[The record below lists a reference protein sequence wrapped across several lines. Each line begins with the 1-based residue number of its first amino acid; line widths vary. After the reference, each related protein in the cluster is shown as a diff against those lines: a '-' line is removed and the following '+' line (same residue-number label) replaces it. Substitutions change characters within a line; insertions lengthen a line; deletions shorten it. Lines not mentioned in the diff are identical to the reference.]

1 MIRGIYILNDT
12 SLVYSK
18 DYSESELTAEL
29 VRFLVSLSEFVKH
42 VDIGEDIEH
51 MDIGPWRLF
60 YTKRDRFT
68 FVALADKADD
78 IAQINE
84 RLSQLV
90 NVFMRE
96 FANLALTNQP
106 LVGLD
111 EKVDEIAVTMVKVA
125 ILGYAGVGKTTT
137 LHLLR
142 GETLPLIHDPTI
154 GVSIKKL
161 PEEVENA
168 NIVLWDLA
176 GQSRFSILWAK
187 MIANAQV
194 VIIVTDS
201 TLENVLRSKKLVSLV
216 KEEVPDAKIIGIANK
231 QDLPTALTAERVGQ
245 ILGIPT
251 YELVAIDISYR
262 DRLIQIIRKAILEGK
277 RESKSA
283 SGSSSSSASASQ

>member
-1 MIRGIYILNDT
+1 MIRSVYILGQQSN
-12 SLVYSK
+12 LVYSK
-18 DYSESELTAEL
+18 EYADVESKSSL
-29 VRFLVSLSEFVKH
+29 VEFLVNLTQFLNT
-42 VDIGEDIEH
+42 VDLEGNIEH
-51 MDIGPWRLF
+51 MNLASSRIF
-60 YTKRDRFT
+60 YKAVPDYT
-68 FVALADKADD
+68 FIFIADKADD
-78 IAQINE
+78 TEQIQE
-84 RLSQLV
+84 KVDQLIDI
-90 NVFMRE
+90 FLRE
-96 FANLALTNQP
+96 FSHLAASGQTLE
-106 LVGLD
+106 GFD

-125 ILGYAGVGKTTT
+125 ILGFAGVGKTTT

-216 KEEVPDAKIIGIANK
+216 KEEVPDAKVIGIANK
-231 QDLPTALTAERVGQ
+231 QDLPTALTPERVGQ
-245 ILGIPT
+245 ILNIPT

-277 RESKSA
+277 AETKPT
-283 SGSSSSSASASQ
+283 QPK

>member
-1 MIRGIYILNDT
+1 MIRSVYVLGEQGNML
-12 SLVYSK
+12 YSK
-18 DYSESELTAEL
+18 DYAKSESKADLVEFLMNLTN
-29 VRFLVSLSEFVKH
+29 FLRTVDLENKTEFMNVAVSRIFFAQRSN
-42 VDIGEDIEH
+42 
-51 MDIGPWRLF
+51 
-60 YTKRDRFT
+60 FT
-68 FVALADKADD
+68 FMFIADKADD
-78 IAQINE
+78 ASQIE
-84 RLSQLV
+84 EKMGQLV
-90 NVFMRE
+90 DSFMRDY
-96 FANLALTNQP
+96 ANLAAANQP
-106 LVGLD
+106 LDGFD

-125 ILGYAGVGKTTT
+125 ILGFAGVGKTTT

-142 GETLPLIHDPTI
+142 GETLPLVHDPTI

-201 TLENVLRSKKLVSLV
+201 TLENVLRSKKLVTLV
-216 KEEVPDAKIIGIANK
+216 KDEVPDAKVIGIANK
-231 QDLPTALTAERVGQ
+231 QDLPTALTPERVGQ

-262 DRLIQIIRKAILEGK
+262 DRLIQIIRRAILEGK
-277 RESKSA
+277 AEAKA
-283 SGSSSSSASASQ
+283 A

>member
-1 MIRGIYILNDT
+1 MIRSVYVLGEQGKMLYSKEYAKSESKN
-12 SLVYSK
+12 SLV
-18 DYSESELTAEL
+18 E
-29 VRFLVSLSEFVKH
+29 FLVNLSDFLSTI
-42 VDIGEDIEH
+42 DLEDKTEH
-51 MDIGPWRLF
+51 MNAAISRIF
-60 YTKRDRFT
+60 YAKRNPFT
-68 FVALADKADD
+68 FMFVADKADD
-78 IAQINE
+78 ATQIE
-84 RLSQLV
+84 EKMDQMV
-90 NVFMRE
+90 EFFMKDY
-96 FANLALTNQP
+96 ANLAMANQP
-106 LVGLD
+106 LDGFD
-111 EKVDEIAVTMVKVA
+111 DKVDEIAVTMVKVA
-125 ILGYAGVGKTTT
+125 ILGFAGVGKTTT

-142 GETLPLIHDPTI
+142 GETLPLVHDPTI

-216 KEEVPDAKIIGIANK
+216 KDEVPDAKVIGIANK
-231 QDLPTALTAERVGQ
+231 QDLPTALTPERVGQ

-262 DRLIQIIRKAILEGK
+262 DRLISIIRRAILEGK
-277 RESKSA
+277 AEAKA
-283 SGSSSSSASASQ
+283 A

>member
-1 MIRGIYILNDT
+1 MIRSIYMLEGTGNIVFT
-12 SLVYSK
+12 KEYAEIESRATLV
-18 DYSESELTAEL
+18 E
-29 VRFLVSLSEFVKH
+29 FLVNLTSFLGTVGLEGKTEFMNLSTSRF
-42 VDIGEDIEH
+42 
-51 MDIGPWRLF
+51 F
-60 YTKRDRFT
+60 YAVRDEFT
-68 FVALADKADD
+68 FIFIADKADD
-78 IAQINE
+78 FSQIE
-84 RLSQLV
+84 EKVGQLV
-90 NVFMRE
+90 DIFMKEYIEMARTHQSLDG
-96 FANLALTNQP
+96 F
-106 LVGLD
+106 D

-125 ILGYAGVGKTTT
+125 ILGFAGVGKTTT

-142 GETLPLIHDPTI
+142 GETLPLVHDPTI

-194 VIIVTDS
+194 VVIVTDS

-231 QDLPTALTAERVGQ
+231 QDLPTALTPERVGQ
-245 ILGIPT
+245 ILGVGT

-262 DRLIQIIRKAILEGK
+262 DRLIQIIRRAILEGK
-277 RESKSA
+277 SEKKDN
-283 SGSSSSSASASQ
+283 

>member
-1 MIRGIYILNDT
+1 MIR
-12 SLVYSK
+12 SVYVLGEQGNMLFFK
-18 DYSESELTAEL
+18 DYAKSESKADL
-29 VRFLVSLSEFVKH
+29 VEFLVNLTHFLKTVDLEDKTEFMNVA
-42 VDIGEDIEH
+42 VSRIFFAQ
-51 MDIGPWRLF
+51 RN
-60 YTKRDRFT
+60 TFT
-68 FVALADKADD
+68 FMFVADKADD
-78 IAQINE
+78 PAQMDE
-84 RLSQLV
+84 KMGQLV
-90 NVFMRE
+90 DTFMRDY
-96 FANLALTNQP
+96 ANLALANQP
-106 LVGLD
+106 LDGYN

-125 ILGYAGVGKTTT
+125 ILGFAGVGKTTT

-142 GETLPLIHDPTI
+142 GETLPLVHNPTI

-201 TLENVLRSKKLVSLV
+201 TLENVLRSKKLVTLV
-216 KEEVPDAKIIGIANK
+216 KDEVPDAKIIGIANK
-231 QDLPTALTAERVGQ
+231 QDLPTALTPERVGQ

-262 DRLIQIIRKAILEGK
+262 DRLIQIIRRAILEGK
-277 RESKSA
+277 ADAKA
-283 SGSSSSSASASQ
+283 A

>member
-1 MIRGIYILNDT
+1 MIR
-12 SLVYSK
+12 SVYLLGEQGNMLFFK
-18 DYSESELTAEL
+18 DYAKSESKADL
-29 VRFLVSLSEFVKH
+29 VEFLVNLTHFLKTVDLEDKTEFMNVA
-42 VDIGEDIEH
+42 VSRIFFAQ
-51 MDIGPWRLF
+51 RN
-60 YTKRDRFT
+60 TFT
-68 FVALADKADD
+68 FMFVADKADD
-78 IAQINE
+78 PAQME
-84 RLSQLV
+84 EKMSQLV
-90 NVFMRE
+90 DAFMRDY
-96 FANLALTNQP
+96 ANLALANQP
-106 LVGLD
+106 LDGFN

-125 ILGYAGVGKTTT
+125 ILGFAGVGKTTT

-142 GETLPLIHDPTI
+142 GETLPLVHDPTI

-201 TLENVLRSKKLVSLV
+201 TLENVLRSKKLVTLV
-216 KEEVPDAKIIGIANK
+216 RDEVPDAKVIGIANK
-231 QDLPTALTAERVGQ
+231 QDLPTALTPERVGQ

-262 DRLIQIIRKAILEGK
+262 DRLIQIIRRAILEGK
-277 RESKSA
+277 ADAKA
-283 SGSSSSSASASQ
+283 A

>member
-1 MIRGIYILNDT
+1 MIRSIYILEGTGNIVFT
-12 SLVYSK
+12 KEYAEIESRATLV
-18 DYSESELTAEL
+18 E
-29 VRFLVSLSEFVKH
+29 FLVNLTSFLGTVGLEGKTEFMNLSTSRF
-42 VDIGEDIEH
+42 
-51 MDIGPWRLF
+51 F
-60 YTKRDRFT
+60 YAVRDEFT
-68 FVALADKADD
+68 FIFIADKADD
-78 IAQINE
+78 FSQIE
-84 RLSQLV
+84 EKVGQLV
-90 NVFMRE
+90 DIFMRE
-96 FANLALTNQP
+96 YIEMARTHQSLDGF
-106 LVGLD
+106 D

-125 ILGYAGVGKTTT
+125 ILGFAGVGKTTT

-142 GETLPLIHDPTI
+142 GETLPLVHDPTI

-194 VIIVTDS
+194 VVIVTDS

-231 QDLPTALTAERVGQ
+231 QDLPTALTPERVGQ
-245 ILGIPT
+245 ILGVGT

-262 DRLIQIIRKAILEGK
+262 DRLIQIIRRAILEGK
-277 RESKSA
+277 SEKKDN
-283 SGSSSSSASASQ
+283 

>member
-1 MIRGIYILNDT
+1 VIRSVYILGQQSN
-12 SLVYSK
+12 LVYSK
-18 DYSESELTAEL
+18 EYATSESKASLIE
-29 VRFLVSLSEFVKH
+29 FLVNLSQFLGTLDLEAKT
-42 VDIGEDIEH
+42 EH
-51 MDIGPWRLF
+51 MNLSVSRIF
-60 YTKRDRFT
+60 YRVMDAYT
-68 FVALADKADD
+68 FVFIADKADD
-78 IAQINE
+78 ADQIE
-84 RLSQLV
+84 EKIGELV
-90 NVFMRE
+90 DVFMRD
-96 FANLALTNQP
+96 FAHLTAAGQP
-106 LVGLD
+106 LDGFD

-125 ILGYAGVGKTTT
+125 ILGFAGVGKTTT

-201 TLENVLRSKKLVSLV
+201 TLENVLRSKKLVTLV
-216 KEEVPDAKIIGIANK
+216 GEEVPDAKVIGIANK
-231 QDLPTALTAERVGQ
+231 QDLPTALTPERVGQ
-245 ILGIPT
+245 ILNIPT

-262 DRLIQIIRKAILEGK
+262 DRLIQIIRRAILEGK
-277 RESKSA
+277 AEAKPSTNA
-283 SGSSSSSASASQ
+283 

>member
-1 MIRGIYILNDT
+1 MIR
-12 SLVYSK
+12 SVYVLGEQGNMLFFK
-18 DYSESELTAEL
+18 DYAKSESKADL
-29 VRFLVSLSEFVKH
+29 VEFLVNLTHFLKTVDLEDKTEFMNVA
-42 VDIGEDIEH
+42 VSRIFFAQ
-51 MDIGPWRLF
+51 RN
-60 YTKRDRFT
+60 TFT
-68 FVALADKADD
+68 FMFVADKADD
-78 IAQINE
+78 PAQMDE
-84 RLSQLV
+84 KMGQLV
-90 NVFMRE
+90 DTFMRDY
-96 FANLALTNQP
+96 ANLALANQP
-106 LVGLD
+106 LDGYN

-125 ILGYAGVGKTTT
+125 ILGFAGVGKTTT

-142 GETLPLIHDPTI
+142 GETLPLVHDPTI

-201 TLENVLRSKKLVSLV
+201 TLENVLRSKKLVTLV
-216 KEEVPDAKIIGIANK
+216 KDEVPDAKIIGIANK
-231 QDLPTALTAERVGQ
+231 QDLPTALTPERVGQ

-262 DRLIQIIRKAILEGK
+262 DRLIQIIRRAILEGK
-277 RESKSA
+277 ADAKA
-283 SGSSSSSASASQ
+283 A

>member
-1 MIRGIYILNDT
+1 MIRSVYVLGEQGNML
-12 SLVYSK
+12 YSK
-18 DYSESELTAEL
+18 DYAKSESKADL
-29 VRFLVSLSEFVKH
+29 VEFLVNLTHFLGTVDLENKTEFMNVA
-42 VDIGEDIEH
+42 ISRI
-51 MDIGPWRLF
+51 F
-60 YTKRDRFT
+60 FAQRDNFT
-68 FVALADKADD
+68 FMFVADKADD
-78 IAQINE
+78 STQIE
-84 RLSQLV
+84 EKMVQLV
-90 NVFMRE
+90 DSFMRE
-96 FANLALTNQP
+96 YANLATANQP
-106 LVGLD
+106 LDGFD

-125 ILGYAGVGKTTT
+125 ILGFAGVGKTTT

-142 GETLPLIHDPTI
+142 GETLPLVHDPTI

-201 TLENVLRSKKLVSLV
+201 TLENVLRSKKLVTLV
-216 KEEVPDAKIIGIANK
+216 KDEVPDAKVIGIANK
-231 QDLPTALTAERVGQ
+231 QDLPTALTPERVGQ

-262 DRLIQIIRKAILEGK
+262 DRLIQIIRRAILEGK
-277 RESKSA
+277 AEAKA
-283 SGSSSSSASASQ
+283 A

>member
-1 MIRGIYILNDT
+1 MIRGVYVLGEQENMI
-12 SLVYSK
+12 YSK
-18 DYSESELTAEL
+18 EYARSDTRANL
-29 VRFLVSLSEFVKH
+29 VEFLVNLTHYLNTVDLEEKTEFMNVAGSR
-42 VDIGEDIEH
+42 I
-51 MDIGPWRLF
+51 F
-60 YTKRDRFT
+60 YSQREPFT
-68 FVALADKADD
+68 FMFVADKADD
-78 IAQINE
+78 VTQIE
-84 RLSQLV
+84 EKMGQLSDS
-90 NVFMRE
+90 FMRDYS
-96 FANLALTNQP
+96 NLALANQS
-106 LVGLD
+106 LAGFD

-125 ILGYAGVGKTTT
+125 ILGFAGVGKTTT

-194 VIIVTDS
+194 VVIVTDS

-216 KEEVPDAKIIGIANK
+216 KDEVPDAKVIGIANK
-231 QDLPTALTAERVGQ
+231 QDLPTALTPERVGQ
-245 ILGIPT
+245 ILGVPT

-262 DRLIQIIRKAILEGK
+262 DRLIQIIRRAILEGK
-277 RESKSA
+277 AEAKSA
-283 SGSSSSSASASQ
+283 

>member
-1 MIRGIYILNDT
+1 MIRGVYVLGEQGNMI
-12 SLVYSK
+12 YSK
-18 DYSESELTAEL
+18 DYSKSELKSTIIE
-29 VRFLVSLSEFVKH
+29 FLVNLTQFLNS
-42 VDIGEDIEH
+42 VDLEEKTEYMNVAISRI
-51 MDIGPWRLF
+51 F
-60 YTKRDRFT
+60 YAQRKPFT
-68 FVALADKADD
+68 FMIVADKADD
-78 IAQINE
+78 ATQIE
-84 RLSQLV
+84 EKTGQLV
-90 NVFMRE
+90 DSFMRDY
-96 FANLALTNQP
+96 ANLALANQS
-106 LVGLD
+106 LDGFD

-125 ILGYAGVGKTTT
+125 ILGFAGVGKTTT

-142 GETLPLIHDPTI
+142 GETLPLVHDPTI

-161 PEEVENA
+161 PEEISNA

-216 KEEVPDAKIIGIANK
+216 TEEVPDAKVIGIANK
-231 QDLPTALTAERVGQ
+231 QDLPTALTPERVGQ

-262 DRLIQIIRKAILEGK
+262 DRLIQIIRRAILEGK
-277 RESKSA
+277 AETKSA
-283 SGSSSSSASASQ
+283 

>member
-1 MIRGIYILNDT
+1 MIR
-12 SLVYSK
+12 SVYVLGEQGNMLFSK
-18 DYSESELTAEL
+18 DYAKSESKADL
-29 VRFLVSLSEFVKH
+29 VEFLVNLTHFLKTVDLEDKTEFMNVA
-42 VDIGEDIEH
+42 VSRIFFAQ
-51 MDIGPWRLF
+51 RN
-60 YTKRDRFT
+60 T
-68 FVALADKADD
+68 FIFMFVADKADD
-78 IAQINE
+78 PAQMDE
-84 RLSQLV
+84 KMGQLV
-90 NVFMRE
+90 DSFMRDY
-96 FANLALTNQP
+96 ANLAQANQP
-106 LVGLD
+106 LDGFN

-125 ILGYAGVGKTTT
+125 ILGFAGVGKTTT

-142 GETLPLIHDPTI
+142 GETLPLVHDPTI

-201 TLENVLRSKKLVSLV
+201 TLENVLRSKKLVTLV
-216 KEEVPDAKIIGIANK
+216 KDEVPDAKIIGIANK
-231 QDLPTALTAERVGQ
+231 QDLPTALTPERVGQ

-262 DRLIQIIRKAILEGK
+262 DRLIQIIRRAILEGK
-277 RESKSA
+277 VDAKA
-283 SGSSSSSASASQ
+283 A